1 MNRFDRDWQKL
12 VALARQAPRD
22 PDEPVPPA
30 GFATRVVARAAQ
42 PAAWSGLERFAWR
55 GFLAAATCCLVVL
68 AYSYFG
74 QPGEFTEDG
83 AIDDTVSELLALY

>member
-22 PDEPVPPA
+22 PDEVAPPP
-30 GFATRVVARAAQ
+30 GFVTRVVARATP
-42 PAAWSGLERFAWR
+42 PAWPGLERFAWR
-55 GFLAAATCCLVVL
+55 GFLAAATCCLVVV

-74 QPGEFTEDG
+74 QPGDVAEEG
-83 AIDDTVSELLALY
+83 ALDDTVSELLALS